1 MHWVLYTFFCFRE
14 GTMLMFNFETTN
26 RTEIISGKNRI
37 LSHLF
42 LSSYNHYVITINSP
56 PKEQRY
62 LSYLQ
67 KEKMTAGN
75 SLVAQWLGLGD
86 FVCWTLGSTPGQGT
100 KIMQAMWHDQKN
112 LKPKKRGRGS
122 KAIIIY
128 DKNIHWAEVENM
140 TPKSV
145 KLGKCLLV
153 ATQKR
158 LINH

>member
-1 MHWVLYTFFCFRE
+1 
-14 GTMLMFNFETTN
+14 MLLFNFENTN
-26 RTEIISGKNRI
+26 RTEMISWKTRI

-42 LSSYNHYVITINSP
+42 LTSYNHYVITINSP
-56 PKEQRY
+56 PKEKRY

-67 KEKMTAGN
+67 KELKKTTAGN

-86 FVCWTLGSTPGQGT
+86 FVRWACVQSLVRE
-100 KIMQAMWHDQKN
+100 QAMWHDQKN
-112 LKPKKRGRGS
+112 LKPKKRGRDQ

-145 KLGKCLLV
+145 KLGKCLVV

-158 LINH
+158 WINH